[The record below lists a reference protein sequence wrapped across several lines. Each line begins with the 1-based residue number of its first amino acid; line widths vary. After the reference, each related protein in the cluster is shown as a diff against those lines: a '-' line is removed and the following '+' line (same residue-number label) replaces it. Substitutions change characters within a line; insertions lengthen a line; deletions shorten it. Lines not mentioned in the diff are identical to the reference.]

1 MRIVVPYDFGP
12 ASEKAL
18 AWAANLKA
26 RAGALPLHVIHVVN
40 PLPVSAPDMVVVPAL
55 SERDIAE
62 LRGRLRRAVQKTD
75 ASASSEV
82 ILAPSTGR
90 AITDAARRLEADL
103 IAMGT
108 HGRAGL
114 SRLMLGSVAEY
125 VLRHASC
132 PVLTVRAAP
141 PEVAQEA

>member
-1 MRIVVPYDFGP
+1 MRIIVPYDFGP

-18 AWAANLKA
+18 AWAANLKTS
-26 RAGALPLHVIHVVN
+26 AGALPLHVIHVVN

-62 LRGRLRRAVQKTD
+62 LRGRLGRAVQKTD

-90 AITDAARRLEADL
+90 AIIDAARRLEADL

-125 VLRHASC
+125 VVRHASC

-141 PEVAQEA
+141 PEVAQ